1 MAIRKIRSLF
11 ALVVLI
17 YIISPIV
24 FKYST
29 FIQRSLL
36 FMNHV
41 NTQYHVNLSQPESI
55 GVKCSRLLRLEHPN
69 ELAAVEGS
77 GNEPVIHLG
86 AWHILPESSLSH
98 CTTDQHNNRTTIEDE
113 LAFAGSRP
121 IVLYIHGNGGNRAG
135 NHRGR
140 LYKRLAYEHDYHIV
154 TFDYR
159 GYGDSTYEAPTT
171 FGLTSDARFVYDWLL
186 QQPGVTKDRVVVW
199 GHSLGTAV
207 AVRMVANLHQDRQ
220 PKRLV
225 LEAPFDSLANAIA
238 NHPFSVPFRIIPYFD
253 YFFIEPIQKSPEL
266 NFDSASR
273 IGDIKSTPILILHAE
288 DDAIIPYKL
297 GQNLFKEAADK
308 LGKSRV
314 KFITIANVHGLG
326 HKHICDHDETMLKVK
341 QFVGAD

>member
-1 MAIRKIRSLF
+1 MGFKKFGSL
-11 ALVVLI
+11 LELILLI
-17 YIISPIV
+17 YILSPVI

-36 FMNHV
+36 FMNQY
-41 NTQYHVNLSQPESI
+41 NTHHHIYLSHPESLGI
-55 GVKCSRLLRLEHPN
+55 ECSRLLHLEHPN
-69 ELAAVEGS
+69 ELDS
-77 GNEPVIHLG
+77 NEPVIELG
-86 AWHILPESSLSH
+86 AWHILPESSLPS
-98 CTTDQHNNRTTIEDE
+98 CTTDHLTNRTTIDDK
-113 LAFAGSRP
+113 LAFSDSRP

-135 NHRGR
+135 RHRSR
-140 LYKRLAYEHDYHIV
+140 LYKRLASEHDYHIV

-171 FGLTSDARFVYDWLL
+171 FGLTSDARFMYDWLL
-186 QQPGVTKDRVVVW
+186 QQPGVTKDRVIVW

-207 AVRMVANLHQDRQ
+207 AVRMVANLPQDRQ
-220 PKRLV
+220 PRRLV

-238 NHPFSVPFRIIPYFD
+238 NHPFSTPFRIIPYFE

-266 NFDSASR
+266 NFDSLSR
-273 IGDIKSTPILILHAE
+273 IGDIKSTAILILHAE

-297 GQNLFKEAADK
+297 GQNLFKEAAKK

-314 KFITIANVHGLG
+314 KFITISANQGLG

-341 QFVGAD
+341 QFIGAD